1 MTKNSHE
8 AVKTRHKETSLIFPV
23 VALAVLAFW
32 GSSQSL
38 PVIIGINALALV
50 GILSSAFSVVR
61 HADVLAHRLGEP
73 YGSLI
78 LSLSVV
84 ILEVSLISALMATGD
99 TAPTL
104 MRDTLYSIIMIV
116 SGGLVGVALLLGGRK
131 FATQYV
137 NLFGIKQY
145 LIALFPLAVIV
156 LVFPMALPGG
166 NFTTGQSLLVAMISA
181 AMYGVFL
188 LIQTKTHQSLFVYEH
203 EDESDDDDP
212 HHGKPSAHSSLWHAA
227 WLVVHLIAVIAVT
240 KMNAHPLEGLLSH
253 LNAPVSFTGFLVAL
267 LILSPEGLGALKA
280 VLNNQVQRA
289 MNLFFGSVLA
299 TISLTVPTVT
309 IIAILTGNDLHFAL
323 GAPEMV
329 VMLAALMLC
338 QISFSTGRTNVLNG
352 SAHLALFAAYLMTI
366 FA

>member
-1 MTKNSHE
+1 MTKTQHE
-8 AVKTRHKETSLIFPV
+8 AVKTRHKESSLIFPV
-23 VALAVLAFW
+23 LALAVLAMW

-38 PVIIGINALALV
+38 PVVVGINILALV
-50 GILSSAFSVVR
+50 AILSSAFSVVR

-99 TAPTL
+99 AAPTL

-116 SGGLVGVALLLGGRK
+116 TGGLVGFSLLMGGRK
-131 FATQYV
+131 FATQYM

-166 NFTTGQSLLVAMISA
+166 NFSLGQSLLVALISA

-203 EDESDDDDP
+203 EDEGDSDDP
-212 HHGKPSAHSSLWHAA
+212 HHGKPSAHSSAWHTA
-227 WLVVHLIAVIAVT
+227 WLIVHLIAVIAVT
-240 KMNAHPLEGLLSH
+240 KMNANPLEHLLDAMD
-253 LNAPVSFTGFLVAL
+253 APAQFTGFLVAL

-280 VLNNQVQRA
+280 VLSNQVQRA

-299 TISLTVPTVT
+299 TISLTVPAVT
-309 IIAILTGNDLHFAL
+309 LIAWFTGNDLIFSL
-323 GAPEMV
+323 GMPQMV
-329 VMLAALMLC
+329 VMMAALVLC

-352 SAHLALFAAYLMTI
+352 TAHLALFAAYLMTI

>member
-1 MTKNSHE
+1 MTEAHE
-8 AVKTRHKETSLIFPV
+8 AVKTRHKETTLAFPV
-23 VALAVLAFW
+23 LALAVLFFL

-38 PVIIGINALALV
+38 PVVIAINILALV

-99 TAPTL
+99 AAPTL

-116 SGGLVGVALLLGGRK
+116 TGGLVGFSLLLGGRK
-131 FATQYV
+131 FATQYM

-145 LIALFPLAVIV
+145 LIALFPLAIIV
-156 LVFPMALPGG
+156 LVFPMALPGA
-166 NFTTGQSLLVAMISA
+166 NFTTGQALLVALISA
-181 AMYGVFL
+181 GMYGVFL
-188 LIQTKTHQSLFVYEH
+188 LIQTKTHQSLFIYEH
-203 EDESDDDDP
+203 EDDSDDDDP
-212 HHGKPSAHSSLWHAA
+212 HHGKPSAHSSKWHTA
-227 WLVVHLIAVIAVT
+227 WLLVHLVAVIAVT
-240 KMNAHPLEGLLSH
+240 KMNANPLETLLTSM
-253 LNAPVSFTGFLVAL
+253 NAPVAFTGFLVAL

-299 TISLTVPTVT
+299 TISLTVPVVT
-309 IIAILTGNDLHFAL
+309 LIAILTGNDLLFGL

-329 VMLAALMLC
+329 VMVASLVLC
-338 QISFSTGRTNVLNG
+338 HISFSTGRTNVLNG
-352 SAHLALFAAYLMTI
+352 AAHLALFAAYLMTI

>member
-1 MTKNSHE
+1 MTKTSHE
-8 AVKTRHKETSLIFPV
+8 AVKTRHKESSLIFPV
-23 VALAVLAFW
+23 LALAVLAFW

-38 PVIIGINALALV
+38 PVIVGINALALV
-50 GILSSAFSVVR
+50 AILSSAFSVVR

-99 TAPTL
+99 AAPTL

-166 NFTTGQSLLVAMISA
+166 NFSTGQSLLVAMISA

-203 EDESDDDDP
+203 EDESDDDP
-212 HHGKPSAHSSLWHAA
+212 HHGKPSAHSSLWHAV
-227 WLVVHLIAVIAVT
+227 WLVVHLVAVIAVT
-240 KMNAHPLEGLLSH
+240 KMNANPLEALLSH

-309 IIAILTGNDLHFAL
+309 IIAILTGNDLQFAL

>member
-1 MTKNSHE
+1 MPTTIE

-23 VALAVLAFW
+23 VALAVLLLW

-38 PVIIGINALALV
+38 PVVIGINLLALV

-99 TAPTL
+99 AAPTL

-116 SGGLVGVALLLGGRK
+116 TGGLVGFSLLLGGQK
-131 FATQYV
+131 FATQYM

-156 LVFPMALPGG
+156 LVFPMALPEG
-166 NFTTGQSLLVAMISA
+166 NFSTSQALLVALISA

-203 EDESDDDDP
+203 EDDGDDP
-212 HHGKPSAHSSLWHAA
+212 HHGKPSAHSSTWHAL
-227 WLVVHLIAVIAVT
+227 WLIVHLVAVIAVT
-240 KMNAHPLEGLLSH
+240 KVNANPLETLLTE
-253 LNAPVSFTGFLVAL
+253 LNAPVAFTGFLVAL
-267 LILSPEGLGALKA
+267 LILSPEGLGALRA

-299 TISLTVPTVT
+299 TISLTVPVVT
-309 IIAILTGNDLHFAL
+309 LIAWATGNDLVFSL
-323 GAPEMV
+323 GGPEMI
-329 VMLAALMLC
+329 VMLSSLLLC
-338 QISFSTGRTNVLNG
+338 QLSFSTGRTNVLNG
-352 SAHLALFAAYLMTI
+352 AAHLALFIAYLMTI

>member
-1 MTKNSHE
+1 MPHTSE

-23 VALAVLAFW
+23 LALAVLLFW
-32 GSSQSL
+32 GNSQSL
-38 PVIIGINALALV
+38 PVVIGINALALV
-50 GILSSAFSVVR
+50 GILASAFSVVR

-73 YGSLI
+73 FGSLI

-99 TAPTL
+99 AAPTL

-116 SGGLVGVALLLGGRK
+116 TGGLVGFALLLGGRK

-145 LIALFPLAVIV
+145 LIALFPLAIIV

-166 NFTTGQSLLVAMISA
+166 NFSTAQALLVALISA

-203 EDESDDDDP
+203 EDDGDDP
-212 HHGKPSAHSSLWHAA
+212 HHGKPSAHSSVWHTLW
-227 WLVVHLIAVIAVT
+227 LIVHLIAVIAVT
-240 KMNAHPLEGLLSH
+240 KMNASPLEALLTE
-253 LNAPVSFTGFLVAL
+253 LNAPVAFTGFLVAL

-299 TISLTVPTVT
+299 TISLTVPVVT
-309 IIAILTGNDLHFAL
+309 MIAYLTGNELMFAL
-323 GAPEMV
+323 GRPEMI
-329 VMLAALMLC
+329 VMLASLVLC

-352 SAHLALFAAYLMTI
+352 AAHLALFIAYLMTI

>member
-1 MTKNSHE
+1 MPKTQYE
-8 AVKTRHKETSLIFPV
+8 AVKTRHKESSLIFPLL
-23 VALAVLAFW
+23 ALAILAVW

-38 PVIIGINALALV
+38 PVVVGINILALV
-50 GILSSAFSVVR
+50 AILSSAFSVVR

-99 TAPTL
+99 AAPTL

-116 SGGLVGVALLLGGRK
+116 TGGLVGFSLLLGGRK
-131 FATQYV
+131 FATQYM

-156 LVFPMALPGG
+156 LVFPTALPGG
-166 NFTTGQSLLVAMISA
+166 NFSVGQSLMVAGISA

-203 EDESDDDDP
+203 EDEADDDNP
-212 HHGKPSAHSSLWHAA
+212 HHGKPSAHSSTWHAI
-227 WLVVHLIAVIAVT
+227 WLLVHLVAVIVVT
-240 KMNAHPLEGLLSH
+240 KMNASPLESLLST
-253 LNAPVSFTGFLVAL
+253 LNAPAQFTGFLVAL

-299 TISLTVPTVT
+299 TISLTVPAVT
-309 IIAILTGNDLHFAL
+309 LIAMLTGNELIFGL
-323 GAPEMV
+323 GKPEMV
-329 VMLAALMLC
+329 VMLTSLMLC

-352 SAHLALFAAYLMTI
+352 TAHLALFAAYLMTI